1 MSIQVGSRTLYITE
15 AVLMGLMLPLGAV
28 WPSGFTLLALTSVP
42 AFVIALRAAYRP
54 GYLEPEGFRDPRRG
68 LRRYVHVMA
77 VLCMFGEA
85 AEILWLL
92 GASR

>member
-1 MSIQVGSRTLYITE
+1 MSIQVGSRKLYVTE
-15 AVLMGLMLPLGAV
+15 ALLMGLMLPLGAV
-28 WPSGFTLLALTSVP
+28 WPSVFTLLALASLP
-42 AFVIALRAAYRP
+42 ALFVALRAAYRP
-54 GYLEPEGFRDPRRG
+54 GYLDPEGFRDPRRG

-92 GASR
+92 EASR